1 MANYGNQVIIAVHFI
16 YMANY
21 GNQVII
27 AVYFINS
34 NHITEAELIW

>member
-1 MANYGNQVIIAVHFI
+1 MANYGNQVIIAVHFL

-34 NHITEAELIW
+34 NHITETELI

>member
-1 MANYGNQVIIAVHFI
+1 MANYGNQVIIAVHFL

-34 NHITEAELIW
+34 NHITETELIW